1 MLIYYLCSM
10 SAHKIII
17 AIDGYSSC
25 GKSTLAKALAVKLGY
40 NYIDSGAMYRAITL
54 YFLRNSVAMN
64 SHTEVM
70 EAINNIN
77 LSFVFNEHRQASDIY
92 LNDENAEPYIR
103 DMLVSDKVSEVAAIK
118 EVRTFAVEQQ
128 QQMGTKK
135 GIVMDGRDIGTT
147 VFPDAELKLFMT
159 ADPEVRVMRRFKEL
173 YENNHAITIEEVRHN
188 LELRDYIDTTREES
202 PLRKAEDAILLDN
215 STMSRE
221 EQLEMVLDMVKD
233 CATNKNTLA

>member
-118 EVRTFAVEQQ
+118 EVRTFAVAQQ
-128 QQMGTKK
+128 QQMGKKK

-215 STMSRE
+215 STLSRE

-233 CATNKNTLA
+233 CATNKTL

>member
-1 MLIYYLCSM
+1 M

-54 YFLRNSVAMN
+54 YFLRNSVNMDSN
-64 SHTEVM
+64 TEVV
-70 EAINNIN
+70 EAINNIT

-118 EVRTFAVEQQ
+118 EVRTFAVAQQ
-128 QQMGTKK
+128 QQMGKKK

-215 STMSRE
+215 STLNRE
-221 EQLEMVLDMVKD
+221 EQLDMVLDMVKD
-233 CATNKNTLA
+233 CATNKNTIA

>member
-1 MLIYYLCSM
+1 M

-54 YFLRNSVAMN
+54 YFLRNNVAMTN
-64 SHTEVM
+64 HAEVI
-70 EAINNIN
+70 EAISNIN

-103 DMLVSDKVSEVAAIK
+103 DMLVSDRVSEVAAIK
-118 EVRTFAVEQQ
+118 EVRTFAVAQQ
-128 QQMGTKK
+128 QQMGKKK

-173 YENNHAITIEEVRHN
+173 YETNHAITIEEVRHN

-202 PLRKAEDAILLDN
+202 PLRKAEDATLLDN
-215 STMSRE
+215 SLMSRE
-221 EQLEMVLDMVKD
+221 EQLEMVLEMVKD
-233 CATNKNTLA
+233 CATNKKQ

>member
-1 MLIYYLCSM
+1 M

-118 EVRTFAVEQQ
+118 EVRTFAVAQQ
-128 QQMGTKK
+128 QQMGKKK

-147 VFPDAELKLFMT
+147 VFPNAELKLFMT

-215 STMSRE
+215 STLSRE

-233 CATNKNTLA
+233 CATNKTL

>member
-118 EVRTFAVEQQ
+118 EVRTFAVAQQ
-128 QQMGTKK
+128 QQMGKKK

-147 VFPDAELKLFMT
+147 VFPNAELKLFMT

-215 STMSRE
+215 STLSRE

-233 CATNKNTLA
+233 CATNKTL